1 MGRVERH
8 RAARR
13 RRRLTLAGV
22 AAAALL
28 GGMTLAAVS
37 AAVVSQAATI
47 THIEI
52 CKVGQVTGT
61 YQFSVDGKTPIG
73 VQANGPCAA
82 VNVAGGTHTVTELP
96 DTTGATVLTK
106 IKVIP
111 STAGTGNVAT
121 RTATVT
127 VARGNV
133 VETRFKDEPAQGE
146 LKVCKVADAN
156 SSNLTGDPFNFTA
169 SSGSF
174 NDSFTVP
181 AAAPNDT
188 YGSCEDLGSF
198 QVGTMVN
205 IAEAPVSGVQV
216 SSITAL
222 NGNLSNTD
230 YSAGTTTVTLTG
242 GVTEVAYTNQNFHPV
257 TNGYLE
263 ICKIAGDA
271 YVPSGPWSFTVTG
284 PTGQVVDQEQVL
296 AGQCNEVQNG
306 AGLAPGTYTVTESVA
321 YPYYVSKIAAYPTAD
336 LQSSNLGN
344 ATGTFSVSQ
353 DLTTTA
359 FFTNDTTTGYVKV
372 CKSLA
377 SNAQGLSGQ
386 AFNFNVS
393 DDAGTQTVVVYAQ
406 YGQTPCS
413 IDFTPLPAGSTATIT
428 EVGTPNTAI
437 SGVSVSPPDTGTT
450 TSSSATVTVSPTN
463 INAAIFTNEAL
474 GWVEV
479 CKDAGDASVTGSFD
493 FTVNGTPI
501 NPVAVGGCSQ
511 AIQVPAGTATI
522 DESEPNSDYYV
533 SDTAASGYN
542 GSTFVNEL
550 VSTPGVN
557 PAVVDVPYG
566 GVANETVV
574 TYTNSTKTGVFKICT
589 AQTSTDAMLAG
600 DTFTYNWSYTVNG
613 TTTSGSVPLVVPA
626 TGSQCSGQIG
636 LPGIPL
642 INGNGSPVTV
652 SVTAQ
657 APTTLTGVDL
667 AAFGYTGIGSV
678 VPPAPT
684 TPGPLPQTATID
696 LGGGL
701 NIETFTNGA
710 TH

>member
-1 MGRVERH
+1 M
-8 RAARR
+8 
-13 RRRLTLAGV
+13 

-28 GGMTLAAVS
+28 GGMTLAAVP
-37 AAVVSQAATI
+37 AAVVSQAASP

-61 YQFSVDGKTPIG
+61 YQFSVDGQTSIG
-73 VQANGPCAA
+73 VQANGPCAS
-82 VNVAGGTHTVTELP
+82 VNVSAGRHTVTELP

-111 STAGTGNVAT
+111 STAGTGSVAT
-121 RTATVT
+121 RTASVT
-127 VARGNV
+127 VATGNV

-146 LKVCKVADAN
+146 LKVCKVAD
-156 SSNLTGDPFNFTA
+156 SDSRDLIGTLFNFTA

-174 NDSFTVP
+174 NDSFAVP

-188 YGSCEDLGSF
+188 YGSCDDLGSF
-198 QVGTMVN
+198 QVGTLVN

-222 NGNLSNTD
+222 NGKLSNTD
-230 YSAGTTTVTLTG
+230 YSGGTTTVKLTG
-242 GVTEVAYTNQNFHPV
+242 GVTEVAYTNQNIPP
-257 TNGYLE
+257 TNNGYLE

-271 YVPSGPWSFTVTG
+271 YVPSGPWSFTVTNSA
-284 PTGQVVDQEQVL
+284 GQVVDQEQVL
-296 AGQCNEVQNG
+296 AGQCNEVLNG
-306 AGLAPGTYTVTESVA
+306 VGLAAGNYTVTESVA
-321 YPYYVSKIAAYPTAD
+321 SPYFVSQISAYPTSD
-336 LQSSNLGN
+336 LLSSNLAN
-344 ATGTFSVSQ
+344 ATGTFSVVPT
-353 DLTTTA
+353 LTTTA
-359 FFTNDTTTGYVKV
+359 FFTNDTSTGYVKV

-393 DDAGTQTVVVYAQ
+393 DAAGTQTVVVYAQ

-413 IDFTPLPAGSTATIT
+413 IDFTPLPAGSSAKIT

-437 SGVSVSPPDTGTT
+437 SGVAVSPPNSGTT

-479 CKDAGDASVTGSFD
+479 CKNAGDASVTGSFD

-522 DESEPNSDYYV
+522 DESETNPDYYV
-533 SDTAASGYN
+533 SGTAANGYN
-542 GSTFVNEL
+542 GSSFVNQL
-550 VSTPGVN
+550 VSVPGVN
-557 PAVVDVPYG
+557 PAVVNVPYG

-589 AQTSTDAMLAG
+589 AQTSSDAMLAG

-613 TTTSGSVPLVVPA
+613 TSTSGSVPLVVPA
-626 TGSQCSGQIG
+626 TGSQCSGEIG
-636 LPGIPL
+636 QPGIPL

-667 AAFGYTGIGSV
+667 AAFGYSGAGSV
-678 VPPAPT
+678 VPPAPI

-701 NIETFTNGA
+701 NIDTFTNGA